1 MNERELRAAIA
12 RNGLSAPKLAKRI
25 GINKKT
31 IYKKMRGETQFT
43 QKEISAIAE
52 QLHLTD
58 DDLLAI
64 FFCKISFL
72 KETRR

>member
-12 RNGLSAPKLAKRI
+12 RNGLSAPKLAQKI

-43 QKEISAIAE
+43 QREICAISESLNLSAE
-52 QLHLTD
+52 EM
-58 DDLLAI
+58 LAI
-64 FFCKISFL
+64 FFA
-72 KETRR
+72 KEVS

>member
-64 FFCKISFL
+64 FFAK
-72 KETRR
+72 